1 VTEIAGATVLVTGA
15 GSGIGRLM
23 CVGMARLGARI
34 VAWDIDAASLEDLSR
49 EIKGITGRPAHPY
62 VCDVSDR
69 HEVYEVAD
77 RVKDEVGF
85 VDILVNNAGIVSGQ
99 PFLDNPDE
107 SVERTFAVNAL
118 APFWVT
124 KAFLREMVE
133 RDHGH
138 LVTII
143 SASAIMS
150 PPRLSDYGASKW
162 AAAGFEES
170 LRNELRQLA
179 PGVRTTRVIPYYID
193 TGMFDGV
200 TPNRIPWLLPVQEPR
215 EVVTRIVDAILRDKR
230 RLLLPRVQFSGWLLR
245 ILPLDV
251 YDRLL
256 DALGIHAAMDH
267 FVGRARPEDV
277 RPQRDRSG

>member
-1 VTEIAGATVLVTGA
+1 VTAIAGSTALVTGA

-23 CVGMARLGARI
+23 CLGMARLGARI
-34 VAWDIDAASLEDLSR
+34 VAWDIDGDAIDVLSR
-49 EIKGITGRPAHPY
+49 EIERSTGRPAHPY

-69 HEVYEVAD
+69 REVYRVAD
-77 RVKDEVGF
+77 RVREEVGF
-85 VDILVNNAGIVSGQ
+85 VDILVNNAGIVSGR
-99 PFLDNPDE
+99 PFLENPDE
-107 SVERTFAVNAL
+107 NVERTFAVNAL

-124 KAFLREMVE
+124 KAFLPEMVE
-133 RDHGH
+133 RNHGH

-150 PPRLSDYGASKW
+150 PPRLSDDGASKW

-170 LRNELRQLA
+170 LRNELRELA

-193 TGMFDGV
+193 TGMFEGV
-200 TPNRIPWLLPVQEPR
+200 APNRIPWLLPVQEPKR
-215 EVVTRIVDAILRDKR
+215 VVTRIVDAILRDRR
-230 RLLLPRVQFSGWLLR
+230 RLLLPPFQSSGWLLR

-256 DALGIHAAMDH
+256 DVLGIHAAMDR
-267 FVGRARPEDV
+267 FVGRTRPEDLEPDGAE
-277 RPQRDRSG
+277 R